1 MKKLVLTVTVSLA
14 CVAAF
19 AQGKVRFENDSLH
32 LLYFSTDSSKL
43 DAADAALA
51 GQALL
56 SNGKGSLAPTHT
68 IVVDLYAGT
77 ASTSLTRVSTT
88 TLTTGGTAG
97 SFTGANVSMIAGG
110 TGFNGTTAIPA
121 GPAFFQVQAYDQSAG
136 SYAAAFGGQ
145 NLYYG
150 ASEVFGANASG
161 STPYYSI
168 KQLVAPA
175 SSTWAIGTADVS
187 ASTGI
192 AGARGSMVIQLN
204 AVPEPSSFALA
215 GLALAGVAIFRRRK

>member
-14 CVAAF
+14 CIAAF

-32 LLYFSTDSSKL
+32 LLYFTTDSSKL
-43 DAADAALA
+43 DAADSALA

-56 SNGKGSLAPTHT
+56 SNGKGSLGVTHT

-88 TLTTGGTAG
+88 SLTTGGTAG
-97 SFTGANVSMIAGG
+97 SFTGANVSMAPGG

-121 GPAFFQVQAYDQSAG
+121 GAAFFQVQAYDQSAG

-150 ASEVFGANASG
+150 QSEVFSSTANSG
-161 STPYYSI
+161 TAYYSI
-168 KQLVAPA
+168 KQHTTPA
-175 SSTWAIGTADVS
+175 FSTWADGTWDVA

-192 AGARGSMVIQLN
+192 AGSKGSMQIQLN